1 MDHGSLARPPH
12 HPPNLCAAPHE
23 MSSPNEK
30 VTQVTSL
37 LPDPDSSA
45 AASPFEALPLN
56 LQNGETVGHLPC
68 AGDGNGNTRTA
79 TSSISNQALE
89 VDSGGPPS
97 SDGESHRDTA
107 RSPNAGSPSSSAVSQ
122 RSHVFDF
129 VVEQGRTFH
138 RYREGKYPLP
148 NDNREQ
154 ERLDFQHYFMLVLLD
169 GKLQLAPIGENPQ
182 NVLDIGTGTGIWAIE
197 FADRYPSANV
207 IGTDLSPIQPDF
219 VPKNCF
225 FEIDDA
231 EDEWL
236 FTERFDYIHMRGMMT
251 CFADPRSIIQK
262 AYDQLAP
269 GGYLEMQDGRF
280 PLQCHDDTLQGTAL
294 DRWAKACVEA
304 GKANGRA
311 WNNARFYKQW
321 MEEIG
326 FEVVKEKIFEVP
338 TSNWPRGKKA
348 KELGLWFHED
358 LMDALSGSKVLL
370 TKTLDYQQDE
380 VELLLMEVRKN
391 LKDRGVHAYM
401 PLYITYGRKPMGD
414 VPHHIH
420 AGSQQH
426 EVEVSPQNPVMNGST
441 DTETISAY

>member
-1 MDHGSLARPPH
+1 VQ
-12 HPPNLCAAPHE
+12 HE
-23 MSSPNEK
+23 KYGNVVRVAPNELSYMTKDGWRDIYGETPAVKHGMKRSDDFFAYFFDKQPTEASIVNANEEGHSRLRKIFSCAFSKPALTAQEPPITEK
-30 VTQVTSL
+30 VGL
-37 LPDPDSSA
+37 LIQNLKQAQSVGKVASSA
-45 AASPFEALPLN
+45 P
-56 LQNGETVGHLPC
+56 
-68 AGDGNGNTRTA
+68 
-79 TSSISNQALE
+79 
-89 VDSGGPPS
+89 
-97 SDGESHRDTA
+97 
-107 RSPNAGSPSSSAVSQ
+107 SQ
-122 RSHVFDF
+122 RSNPFDF
-129 VVEQGRTFH
+129 VVKQGRTFH

-148 NDNREQ
+148 NDYREQ
-154 ERLDFQHYFMLVLLD
+154 ERLDFQHHFMLTLLD
-169 GKLQLAPIGENPQ
+169 GKLHLAPIGENPQ
-182 NVLDIGTGTGIWAIE
+182 NVLDIGTGTGIWAVE

-236 FTERFDYIHMRGMMT
+236 FNERFDYIHMRAMMT

-262 AYDQLAP
+262 AYNQLAP

-304 GKANGRA
+304 GEVTGRA

-326 FEVVKEKIFEVP
+326 FEVIQEKVFEIP
-338 TSNWPRGKKA
+338 TSNWPKGKKA

-358 LMDALSGSKVLL
+358 LMDSLSGSKVLL
-370 TKTLDYQQDE
+370 TKTLGYKEDE

-401 PLYITYGRKPMGD
+401 P
-414 VPHHIH
+414 V
-420 AGSQQH
+420 
-426 EVEVSPQNPVMNGST
+426 
-441 DTETISAY
+441 